1 MILIPAIDIIDGQ
14 CVRLTKGVYD
24 TKTVYSDSPLEVA
37 KRFEGAGIT
46 HLHLVDLDGARAK
59 HIVNANILESIATQT
74 TLKVDFGGGIKSA
87 KDLQTA
93 FDCGGAQV
101 TLGSIAVTQPALVL
115 EWLESYGGDQLILGA
130 DAKNRHIATHGWEQ
144 DSGID
149 VLDFVKDYVQKGFT
163 NVLCTDVAKDGMMEG
178 PSYELYKELL
188 TTVDGIS
195 LIASGGVNTMGDV
208 YACRELG
215 CAAAVVGKAIY
226 EGNIA
231 LKDLETYQLNQN

>member
-59 HIVNANILESIATQT
+59 HIVNANILESIATKTSLQ
-74 TLKVDFGGGIKSA
+74 VDFGGGIKSA

-93 FDCGGAQV
+93 FDCCAVQV

-115 EWLESYGGDQLILGA
+115 EWLEYYGGDQLILGA

-163 NVLCTDVAKDGMMEG
+163 NVLCTDVAKDGMLGG
-178 PSYELYKELL
+178 PSFELYKELL
-188 TTVDGIS
+188 ATVDGIS
-195 LIASGGVNTMGDV
+195 LIASGGVSTMDDV